1 MKRTIDITIG
11 GNTMTVNFND
21 ISEAPFVGIDFNDD
35 FNDDFA

>member
-11 GNTMTVNFND
+11 GCTETVYFND
-21 ISEAPFVGIDFNDD
+21 IGEAPSVGIDFNDD